1 MRLEELFPAGDYRH
15 HLTLRRAPPRE
26 FFAPWDETGAV
37 LKERIRWLEAEA
49 GRYAALLPE
58 GGALLA
64 EFTALLPEWGVDPA
78 GGAGPEHGSIV
89 ALGRRLEPDVLF
101 LSRDEAGRFRLR
113 GGALCFPTGWALT
126 EKLGHTLEFIHD
138 VVPGLNSALGP
149 SIHQM
154 LGRMKPGLAYLRDNW
169 GLAASDELNLHP
181 AREIPPP
188 EPPCAPERMWLRVE
202 HQALVAL
209 PETQGIAFGIRIAL
223 HRLDAV
229 LRGPAGPGLR
239 HALATMPAEMAAYKR
254 LDKVRSYLV
263 NVV

>member
-1 MRLEELFPAGDYRH
+1 MRLEDLFPAGDYRH

-26 FFAPWDETGAV
+26 FFAPQDESGAV
-37 LKERIRWLEAEA
+37 IRERIRWLEADP
-49 GRYAALLPE
+49 GGYAALQPE

-64 EFTALLPEWGVDPA
+64 EFTALLSAWGVGAA
-78 GGAGPEHGSIV
+78 GTAWDEHGSIV
-89 ALGRRLEPDVLF
+89 ALGRQLEPDILF
-101 LSRDEAGRFRLR
+101 LARDGAGRFRLR

-126 EKLGHTLEFIHD
+126 EKLGHTLEVIHD
-138 VVPGLNSALGP
+138 VVPGLNAALGP

-169 GLAASDELNLHP
+169 GLAASAELNLHP
-181 AREIPPP
+181 ARGIPPP
-188 EPPCAPERMWLRVE
+188 EPPVSTERMWLRVE

-209 PETQGIAFGIRIAL
+209 PETQGIAFGIRITL

-239 HALATMPAEMAAYKR
+239 HALATMPAEMAAYKK
-254 LDKVRSYLV
+254 LDKVRPYLV

>member
-1 MRLEELFPAGDYRH
+1 MRLDELFPAGDYRH
-15 HLTLRRAPPRE
+15 HLTLRLAPPRE
-26 FFAPWDETGAV
+26 FFAPRDESGAV
-37 LKERIRWLEAEA
+37 IRERIHWLDTDP
-49 GRYAALLPE
+49 GRYAALQPGSEALP
-58 GGALLA
+58 G
-64 EFTALLPEWGVDPA
+64 EFAALLPGWGAGLA
-78 GGAGPEHGSIV
+78 GGAGSGDGSILE
-89 ALGRRLEPDVLF
+89 LGRQLEPDLLF
-101 LSRDEAGRFRLR
+101 LSRDETGHFRLR

-126 EKLGHTLEFIHD
+126 AKLGHTLECIHD
-138 VVPGLNSALGP
+138 VVPGLNAALGL

-169 GLAASDELNLHP
+169 GLTASDELNLHP

-209 PETQGIAFGIRIAL
+209 PETRGIAFGIRIAL

-239 HALATMPAEMAAYKR
+239 HALATMSAEMAAYKR
-254 LDKVRSYLV
+254 LDKVRPYLV